1 MINLYRTNGRIEEF
15 SVNPSLQ
22 AMQNA
27 VSGMIQMVPLNK
39 EGLPDLYLICDDE
52 GKIKGGDVNFEA
64 TKVWKKYYGDTD
76 IIVGNVLI
84 ADVGDI
90 Q

>member
-15 SVNPSLQ
+15 PVNPSLQ

-27 VSGMIQMVPLNK
+27 VSGMIQMVPLEK
-39 EGLPDLYLICDDE
+39 ESLPDLYLVCDDE
-52 GKIKGGDVNFEA
+52 GKIKGDAVNFEA
-64 TKVWKKYYGDTD
+64 TKIWIKYYGDTD

-84 ADVGDI
+84 ADVEDI